1 MMLSLT
7 ACVSWAPRVAGATVA
22 RRHGGTACFVR
33 PLVISSSSSRSSSLR
48 PAPLAV
54 RQSSPQSHSAS
65 SSSSATSDADSAND
79 DDVPSVLPAPKR
91 ARPRRTVTGGLKNL
105 PVTPPANELLNR
117 GLRLAKWLKIDE
129 DKVKN
134 QRMRARKLGALQ
146 LDTLTKAISK
156 PLKDTLK
163 AYEYE
168 LAVLHPFEA
177 TLADLTVRA
186 RAKQG
191 HQSLPEVL
199 GAVNEMR
206 KSVLETGKYYAAAAK
221 NASTKAE
228 AIAAAD
234 EGFRMVEALV
244 LGQSEVVLNLIEV
257 QKALRKI
264 PIVQLG
270 TPTVVL
276 VGAPNVGKSSIVRA
290 ISSGTPEVNNYP
302 FTTRGMTLGHVEYSD
317 WDEKCQVMD
326 TPGVLNRPDVER
338 NEMEALTLA
347 SMQHLPT
354 AVMFVLDLTGNSGA
368 LSSIENQIQIRN
380 DLRARFPKRPWVDVI
395 SKADLP
401 VDPLDPAVAQAPEG
415 ALRVSTEDG
424 TGIPELEAR
433 VREMLGDVREVLAVI
448 GLREGGAEG
457 GGGAGEGL
465 R

>member
-1 MMLSLT
+1 MEAAADAAASAETGEAPPSHML
-7 ACVSWAPRVAGATVA
+7 
-22 RRHGGTACFVR
+22 
-33 PLVISSSSSRSSSLR
+33 
-48 PAPLAV
+48 
-54 RQSSPQSHSAS
+54 
-65 SSSSATSDADSAND
+65 
-79 DDVPSVLPAPKR
+79 APKR

-105 PVTPPANELLNR
+105 PVCPPANELLNR
-117 GLRLAKWLKIDE
+117 ALRISKYLKIDE
-129 DKVKN
+129 EKTKN
-134 QRMRARKLGALQ
+134 QRLRARKLGALQ
-146 LDTLTKAISK
+146 LDTLTKGISK

-191 HQSLPEVL
+191 HQTLPEVL
-199 GAVNEMR
+199 SAVNELR
-206 KSVLETGKYYAAAAK
+206 KAVLETGKHYAGAAK
-221 NASTKAE
+221 NASSKAE
-228 AIAAAD
+228 AIALTE
-234 EGFRMVEALV
+234 EGFREVENLV
-244 LGQSEVVLNLIEV
+244 LGNSEVVLNLIEV

-264 PIVQLG
+264 PIVQLD

-302 FTTRGMTLGHVEYSD
+302 FTTRGMTLGHVTYDD
-317 WDEKCQVMD
+317 WASEKCQVMD
-326 TPGVLNRPDVER
+326 TPGVLNRPDGER

-401 VDPLDPAVAQAPEG
+401 MDESDPSVARAPEG
-415 ALRVSTEDG
+415 AVRVSTEDG
-424 TGIPELEAR
+424 TGLVELEAR
-433 VREMLGDVREVLAVI
+433 VRETLRDVREVLAVI
-448 GLREGGAEG
+448 GLRKKEDEAGG
-457 GGGAGEGL
+457 
-465 R
+465 